1 MAASGCNKKNTLF
14 SNEIE
19 VAGKYCFEVLEY
31 LQQIEIVKNDFFSGS
46 QCCYL
51 SVKYGRNV
59 FFNNNYML
67 LNEI

>member
-51 SVKYGRNV
+51 SEIWTKCV
-59 FFNNNYML
+59 F
-67 LNEI
+67 